1 MAASAGLM
9 FDILVAA
16 GPSAAKCPPLRGG
29 KFFRFNP
36 LFVLDKSMQ
45 RPVFIHKGHE
55 FVMQIARKP
64 RNHAGVLRN
73 NLNPFTK
80 RRRALFDRKT
90 KKAFRRST
98 YRAFLQAVHNVIH
111 KDCGQFSD
119 AGLCLRLAVKTP
131 HAGIPATLRDRHRRL
146 AAGHLSV

>member
-1 MAASAGLM
+1 M

-16 GPSAAKCPPLRGG
+16 GTSAAKSPPLRGG
-29 KFFRFNP
+29 KIFRFNP
-36 LFVLDKSMQ
+36 LFALDKSMQ

-55 FVMQIARKP
+55 SVMLIARKP

-80 RRRALFDRKT
+80 RRRAFFDRKT

-111 KDCGQFSD
+111 RDCGQFSGT
-119 AGLCLRLAVKTP
+119 GLCLRLAVKTP
-131 HAGIPATLRDRHRRL
+131 HAGIPAAAPARHCRL